1 MNILFLQS
9 VVKFQFLHLRISKGI
24 TSSAVGLKMCAITAG
39 IRKYM
44 SIIKKKRKQHNHI
57 VLLSKAKLNTIE
69 ILMSKASIN
78 EFVSR
83 VKIK

>member
-9 VVKFQFLHLRISKGI
+9 FVKFQFLHLRIPIGI
-24 TSSAVGLKMCAITAG
+24 TSSAVGLKMCAVTAG
-39 IRKYM
+39 IRKYE

-69 ILMSKASIN
+69 ILMYKASIN

-83 VKIK
+83 VKIE

>member
-1 MNILFLQS
+1 
-9 VVKFQFLHLRISKGI
+9 
-24 TSSAVGLKMCAITAG
+24 MCAITAG

-69 ILMSKASIN
+69 VLMSKASIN
-78 EFVSR
+78 EFGSY
-83 VKIK
+83 VKGI

>member
-1 MNILFLQS
+1 MNILFLPS
-9 VVKFQFLHLRISKGI
+9 VVKFQFLYLRIPIGI
-24 TSSAVGLKMCAITAG
+24 TSSAVGLKMCVVTAG
-39 IRKYM
+39 IRKYK

>member
-1 MNILFLQS
+1 MNILFLPS
-9 VVKFQFLHLRISKGI
+9 VVKFQFLHLRIPIGI
-24 TSSAVGLKMCAITAG
+24 TSSAVRLKMCVLTAG
-39 IRKYM
+39 IRKYK